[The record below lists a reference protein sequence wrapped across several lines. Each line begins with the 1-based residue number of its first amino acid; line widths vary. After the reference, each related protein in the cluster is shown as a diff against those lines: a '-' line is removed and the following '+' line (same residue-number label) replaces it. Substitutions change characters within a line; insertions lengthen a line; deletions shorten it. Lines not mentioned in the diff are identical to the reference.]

1 MANNIPKKKLTTDVL
16 LKILH
21 STHSVS
27 ELNKYTENF
36 SEQKDNLSLSEYF
49 STYLRLHDIRES
61 DLIRASQI
69 QRNYAYQ
76 ILNGTKNPGRDKVL
90 ALCLA
95 AQMNYEET
103 QRALM
108 LADLGKLYPRRK
120 RDSIIIFA
128 LNQELSVQQTNELLF
143 EENETPLE

>member
-1 MANNIPKKKLTTDVL
+1 MTNNIPKKKPTTDEL

-49 STYLRLHDIRES
+49 STYLRLHDIHES
-61 DLIRASQI
+61 DLIRSSQI

-76 ILNGTKNPGRDKVL
+76 ILNGTKNPGRDKVV

-95 AQMNYEET
+95 AQMNYEEA
-103 QRALM
+103 QRALT

-128 LNQELSVQQTNELLF
+128 LNQKLSVQQTNELLF